1 VGAPTAD
8 SHGRIAGVTQSPD
21 PDASVA
27 ALDRA
32 LAHAV
37 REVEMFV
44 DEGGW
49 DAPRQLFALVPTDE
63 LLAHEPG
70 LLSQIGSDDADPS
83 DPDLP
88 RYTPVEQGEIPGDT
102 VADALAKVAWPDE
115 IHGCVLVL
123 EIMTESGD
131 HLAEGRLAVGVMRD
145 RPAGACALRWRHAP
159 NRPVTYSPDLAPDLV
174 AALHATFEP

>member
-1 VGAPTAD
+1 MTPP
-8 SHGRIAGVTQSPD
+8 PD
-21 PDASVA
+21 PDASAA

-37 REVEMFV
+37 SEVERFA

-49 DAPRQLFALVPTDE
+49 DTPRQLFALVPTDE

-70 LLSQIGSDDADPS
+70 LLGQIGSDEAGLDDAAK
-83 DPDLP
+83 P

-102 VADALAKVAWPDE
+102 VADALAKIAWPSE

-123 EIMTESGD
+123 EIMTDSGER
-131 HLAEGRLAVGVMRD
+131 LAEGRLAVGVMKG
-145 RPAGACALRWRHAP
+145 RPGGACALRWRHAP
-159 NRPVTYSPDLAPDLV
+159 DGPVTYSPDLAPDLV